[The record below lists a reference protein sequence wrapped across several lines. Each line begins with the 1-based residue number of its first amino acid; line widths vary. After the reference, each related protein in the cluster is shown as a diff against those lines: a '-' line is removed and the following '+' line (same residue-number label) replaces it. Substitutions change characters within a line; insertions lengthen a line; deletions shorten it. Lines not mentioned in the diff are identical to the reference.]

1 MTIREKIRKI
11 AVWGCCFILFSCTET
26 KEVIEYVN
34 PFIGTEQVGHTY
46 PGATVPFGMVQLSPD
61 TRTEDWSACSG
72 YQYTDTLLYGFS
84 HTHMSGTGGADLGDI
99 LFLPLTGNFD
109 ATWLKEKKQ
118 MRMLKD
124 GETATAGYYSVKLGN
139 GVLSELTA
147 TPHCG
152 VHRYT
157 YPAGER
163 SLLVDLTHYLKK
175 EHIHQ
180 LELKQIS
187 DTEIQGMR
195 FSSGWVSNQYIY
207 FIARFS
213 APIRKINGWCDGKL
227 TYEKDLKGTDIRAIL
242 EFENGNAPV
251 EVSVGISATGY
262 EGARKN
268 IEAEMPSPKFD
279 KALMQAVASWDTEMG
294 RIDISGA
301 TDDEK
306 TIFYT
311 ALYHTMICPNL
322 FSDVDYKYRGMDGKL
337 HEGKSPHYATF
348 SLWDTYRAVHPLY
361 TVLYPDFNADM
372 MRSLVEKGEQNGYL
386 PKWEL
391 WGGETDCMIG
401 FHAISVLG
409 EAIVKDL
416 GGFDYEK
423 AYQLCKKTYEAGRD
437 QFPSYEK
444 YGYVP
449 SNETGRKSVSK
460 TVEYAYNDWCLAQI
474 AKRLGHQE
482 DYEFY
487 LKRSENYRNLF
498 DGETGFFRGRSN
510 TGIFDPDFQGNYMD
524 NNFTEATPWQYRH
537 YVPHDIKGL
546 SNLLGGRDSL
556 AKSLDALFEADTAIL
571 GKRLPDVTGRLGQYA
586 HGNEPSH
593 GTAFLYAYSSEPW
606 KTSALTK
613 KILACFYQNTPSGL
627 CGNDDCGQMS
637 AWYVFTSIGMYPMC
651 PGSDEFILTAPEF
664 DKTVI
669 NLANGKK
676 FTIKVKGD
684 REDVYIDKITLNGKE
699 IDRNYIKYHE
709 IMDGGELVF
718 TLTDKPNMKRGLKE
732 ESLPYSMTTEN
743 KAPMPYT
750 TSDIQYFPN
759 ERSVI
764 LKVRHPH
771 AKIYYTLDGS
781 EPDDRSTLYTQP
793 IKLHA
798 SATIKA
804 VAYVEGKTKSDV
816 MVAEAIKADYL
827 PGKKV
832 NPTRK
837 GVSYAYY
844 EGKMKSTADM
854 LKMQPLRTGV
864 CSGFS
869 FGELNPANDHFGVI
883 FKAYIKLTQKDV
895 YEFIL
900 LSDDGS
906 VLFIDGQPVAL
917 NDGSH
922 STAMGNG
929 KIALD
934 AGFHEIEVR
943 YMEDTDWQELRVGMI
958 GGGHNSWGALSS
970 IAYVK

>member
-1 MTIREKIRKI
+1 
-11 AVWGCCFILFSCTET
+11 
-26 KEVIEYVN
+26 
-34 PFIGTEQVGHTY
+34 
-46 PGATVPFGMVQLSPD
+46 
-61 TRTEDWSACSG
+61 
-72 YQYTDTLLYGFS
+72 
-84 HTHMSGTGGADLGDI
+84 
-99 LFLPLTGNFD
+99 
-109 ATWLKEKKQ
+109 
-118 MRMLKD
+118 
-124 GETATAGYYSVKLGN
+124 
-139 GVLSELTA
+139 
-147 TPHCG
+147 
-152 VHRYT
+152 
-157 YPAGER
+157 
-163 SLLVDLTHYLKK
+163 
-175 EHIHQ
+175 
-180 LELKQIS
+180 
-187 DTEIQGMR
+187 
-195 FSSGWVSNQYIY
+195 
-207 FIARFS
+207 
-213 APIRKINGWCDGKL
+213 
-227 TYEKDLKGTDIRAIL
+227 
-242 EFENGNAPV
+242 
-251 EVSVGISATGY
+251 
-262 EGARKN
+262 
-268 IEAEMPSPKFD
+268 
-279 KALMQAVASWDTEMG
+279 
-294 RIDISGA
+294 
-301 TDDEK
+301 
-306 TIFYT
+306 
-311 ALYHTMICPNL
+311 
-322 FSDVDYKYRGMDGKL
+322 
-337 HEGKSPHYATF
+337 
-348 SLWDTYRAVHPLY
+348 
-361 TVLYPDFNADM
+361 
-372 MRSLVEKGEQNGYL
+372 
-386 PKWEL
+386 
-391 WGGETDCMIG
+391 
-401 FHAISVLG
+401 
-409 EAIVKDL
+409 
-416 GGFDYEK
+416 
-423 AYQLCKKTYEAGRD
+423 
-437 QFPSYEK
+437 
-444 YGYVP
+444 
-449 SNETGRKSVSK
+449 
-460 TVEYAYNDWCLAQI
+460 
-474 AKRLGHQE
+474 
-482 DYEFY
+482 
-487 LKRSENYRNLF
+487 
-498 DGETGFFRGRSN
+498 
-510 TGIFDPDFQGNYMD
+510 
-524 NNFTEATPWQYRH
+524 
-537 YVPHDIKGL
+537 
-546 SNLLGGRDSL
+546 
-556 AKSLDALFEADTAIL
+556 
-571 GKRLPDVTGRLGQYA
+571 
-586 HGNEPSH
+586 
-593 GTAFLYAYSSEPW
+593 
-606 KTSALTK
+606 
-613 KILACFYQNTPSGL
+613 
-627 CGNDDCGQMS
+627 
-637 AWYVFTSIGMYPMC
+637 
-651 PGSDEFILTAPEF
+651 
-664 DKTVI
+664 
-669 NLANGKK
+669 
-676 FTIKVKGD
+676 
-684 REDVYIDKITLNGKE
+684 VYIDKITLNGKE

-869 FGELNPANDHFGVI
+869 FGELNPADDHFGVI